1 MTMGPRLRKAVL
13 TTHVASSVGWLGAVL
28 AYIALDVT
36 AVTSHDG
43 QLVRAAYAAMEVT
56 ATYAIVPLAL
66 ASVLVGTINALG
78 TSWGLFQH
86 YWVLLKFL
94 LTLVASVVL
103 LVESRTISSLADAAA
118 TGADPQSLPGTLP
131 HSIGGLVVLLL
142 VTILS
147 VYKPR
152 GVTPYGWRKQQERRR
167 EQGSQAA
174 ALSA

>member
-13 TTHVASSVGWLGAVL
+13 TTHVATSVGWLGAVL

-36 AVTSHDG
+36 AVISDDG
-43 QLVRAAYAAMEVT
+43 QRVGAAYSAMEVI
-56 ATYAIVPLAL
+56 AAYAIVPLVL
-66 ASVLVGTINALG
+66 ASVVIGTLNALG

-103 LVESRTISSLADAAA
+103 LVESRTISSLAEAAA
-118 TGADPQSLPGTLP
+118 IGADPQSLPGTLP
-131 HSIGGLVVLLL
+131 HSVGGLVVLLL

-167 EQGSQAA
+167 EQDSQTAT
-174 ALSA
+174 LSA

>member
-1 MTMGPRLRKAVL
+1 LRG
-13 TTHVASSVGWLGAVL
+13 ASSVGWLGAVM

-36 AVTSHDG
+36 AVISDDR

-56 ATYAIVPLAL
+56 ATYAIVPLAV
-66 ASVLVGTINALG
+66 ASVVIGTLNALG

-86 YWVLLKFL
+86 YWVLMKLL
-94 LTLVASVVL
+94 LTLVASIVL

-118 TGADPQSLPGTLP
+118 TGTDPRSLPGTLP
-131 HSIGGLVVLLL
+131 HSIGGLVVLVL

-167 EQGSQAA
+167 EQDSHAP